1 MTVLL
6 AAAAAAL
13 FAASAEAAIVRSVRI
28 DAPAAE
34 QRALER
40 YIELRPGQA
49 FDPAL
54 ARRAVELI
62 LATETYA
69 DVRVETAPVD
79 DGIEVVI
86 RPIPGPLLTEV
97 RVSKDSPIGAGGV
110 RDVTRLRPQEPL
122 WPERLESAAKAVAL
136 KLAEG
141 GYPEALVTAE
151 AVQQG
156 RGAASALF
164 HVRAGPRARV
174 ARVSV
179 AGDAPSGPSFAVT
192 RPRLGDV
199 WRPAAVRD
207 AAEGLRRRLA
217 EAGYWRAVV
226 RVEDSY
232 DPSAG
237 RVAITFHVDRGPA
250 LGLDVRGVAL
260 PGGLRETL
268 ERLLRD
274 NAARSDA
281 VDEAADRIEQS
292 LRREGHRD
300 ARVTSADEAKP
311 GVARVVFTA
320 EPGPITTVSSVRITG
335 DVEAP
340 VLSLLTK
347 GGEPLRDRDLD
358 DDARSL
364 TRTLQE
370 QGHGDARVDVEVPDR
385 AGAVAVVFVLHAG
398 PRSEIEGVSVVS
410 PVELQEPTRELVT
423 RRGRPYR
430 VRDLVADRNTILAAY
445 RNAGYLQVD
454 VASRPQFSEDR
465 RRVDVRFDVEPG
477 PRTIVGHIVVAG
489 LTYTRESIVRREL
502 RLREGDPLGLA
513 AVLDSQ
519 RSLGSLGVF
528 GNVTISEIDPESV
541 DTRSLLVRVEEL
553 PRTSLA
559 YGIGYSER
567 DGPRLSAEVTRR
579 NLAGQNRSL
588 TTFVRGSF
596 NSLRFFTTYRQPSLF
611 GRKQE
616 FFVTGFREEED
627 RETFDFWRYG
637 LILEAARRVTPSWTV
652 IARYATQETQSF
664 NLTVAV
670 EEIDKQ
676 YLTATFSGPA
686 LSLVHDSRDDP
697 LDPRRGFF
705 VAADTQLSH
714 RVLGGESF
722 MKGFVQA
729 SAYRR
734 LAPQL
739 VLATNGRVGLARTLE
754 GEEPDRLPLP
764 DRFFAGGDYSL
775 RGFRQD
781 RAGPLEPS
789 SVPDAEPV
797 PTGGNALLLAG
808 AELRLGFG
816 RYFGVAAFGEAGQV
830 YPLVDDV
837 DLHDI
842 RYTAGIGVRY
852 KSAFGPIRADWG
864 YKLNRRDGESAS
876 HFHLTIGHAF

>member
-1 MTVLL
+1 MTVFLAAGAWVL
-6 AAAAAAL
+6 AAASEAAL
-13 FAASAEAAIVRSVRI
+13 VRSVRI
-28 DAPAAE
+28 DAPEPE

-40 YIELRPGQA
+40 YIELRPGQTL
-49 FDPAL
+49 DPVL
-54 ARRAVELI
+54 VRRAVELI

-69 DVRVETAPVD
+69 DVRVETMPVD
-79 DGIEVVI
+79 GGIDVVI
-86 RPIPGPLLTEV
+86 RPVPGPLLTEV
-97 RVSKDSPIGAGGV
+97 RVSRDAPIDAGDV
-110 RDVTRLRPQEPL
+110 REVARLRAREPL
-122 WPERLESAAKAVAL
+122 WPERLDAAAKAVAL
-136 KLAEG
+136 HLADQG
-141 GYPEALVTAE
+141 FPEALVTAE
-151 AVQQG
+151 AVQEG

-164 HVRAGPRARV
+164 QVRSGPRARV
-174 ARVSV
+174 TRITVD
-179 AGDAPSGPSFAVT
+179 GLAPSSPSFAVT
-192 RPRLGDV
+192 RPEVGDV
-199 WRPAAVRD
+199 WKPPAVRE
-207 AAEGLRRRLA
+207 AAEGLRKRLA
-217 EAGYWRAVV
+217 RAGYWRAVV
-226 RVEDSY
+226 ALEDSY
-232 DPSAG
+232 DPARG
-237 RVAITFHVDRGPA
+237 GVAITFRVDRGPI
-250 LGLDVRGVAL
+250 LGIDVRGADL
-260 PGGLRETL
+260 PGSLRESVT
-268 ERLLRD
+268 RLLRD
-274 NAARSDA
+274 NGARTDA
-281 VDEAADRIEQS
+281 VDEAADRIEES
-292 LRREGHRD
+292 FRRQGHRD
-300 ARVTSADEAKP
+300 ARVTAADEVGP
-311 GVARVVFTA
+311 GTARIVFTI
-320 EPGPITTVSSVRITG
+320 ETGPATTVSSVRMVG
-335 DVEAP
+335 DVDAP
-340 VLSLLTK
+340 LVSLLTRV
-347 GGEPLRDRDLD
+347 GGALRDRDLD
-358 DDARSL
+358 EDAR
-364 TRTLQE
+364 TLVRFLQDN
-370 QGHGDARVDVEVPDR
+370 GHAEARVDVEVPDR
-385 AGAVAVVFVLHAG
+385 PGAVAVVFVLRAG
-398 PRSEIEGVSVVS
+398 PRAEIESVDVATTT
-410 PVELQEPTRELVT
+410 PLAEPARELVT

-454 VASRPQFSEDR
+454 VTSRPQFSEDR
-465 RRVDVRFDVEPG
+465 RRVAVRFEVEPG
-477 PRTIVGHIVVAG
+477 PRTRVAHIVVAG
-489 LTYTRESIVRREL
+489 LSYTREEIVRREL

-541 DTRSLLVRVEEL
+541 ETRSLIVRVEEL

-579 NLAGQNRSL
+579 NLGGQNRSL

-611 GRKQE
+611 GRRQE
-616 FFVTGFREEED
+616 FFITGFREEEE
-627 RETFDFWRYG
+627 RETFDFWRFG
-637 LILEAARRVTPSWTV
+637 LILEAARRLTPSWTI
-652 IARYATQETQSF
+652 IARYATQETQSS
-664 NLTVAV
+664 NLTVAI

-676 YLTATFSGPA
+676 YLTATFSGPS

-705 VAADTQLSH
+705 VTADTQLSH

-722 MKGFVQA
+722 MKGFLQA

-775 RGFRQD
+775 RGFKQD

-789 SVPDAEPV
+789 SVPGAEPV

-816 RYFGVAAFGEAGQV
+816 RFFGVAAFTEAGQV
-830 YPLVDDV
+830 YPLVDDM
-837 DLHDI
+837 DLGDI
-842 RYTAGIGVRY
+842 RYTAGLGVRY

-864 YKLNRRDGESAS
+864 YKLNRRGTERAS